1 MKTDKNNILD
11 DKQFER
17 LFRNLFEKYFLPLK
31 VHAKHFTGN
40 EDISEDFVQD
50 TFTKLWEIRY
60 SFDFHGS
67 VKSYLYQTVQNKCI
81 NYLKRLKVEEKYRNF
96 NKLKIREAELFSN
109 DFIENHVGS
118 ILEKELSESIRNAVD
133 GLPDRCK
140 ETFLLSRKK
149 GLTNKEIA
157 IELGISTK
165 AVERNMTRALS
176 RLREILRNY
185 LTTTLIICSL
195 LFK

>member
-1 MKTDKNNILD
+1 MKVDKNIIPD

-17 LFRNLFEKYFLPLK
+17 LFRNLFEKYFLSLK

-50 TFTKLWEIRY
+50 TFTQLWEIRY

-109 DFIENHVGS
+109 DFIESHVGS
-118 ILEKELSESIRNAVD
+118 ILEKELSESIRNAVA

-140 ETFLLSRKK
+140 ETFLLSREK

-185 LTTTLIICSL
+185 LTITLIIY
-195 LFK
+195 LFII

>member
-1 MKTDKNNILD
+1 MKADKNNFLD

-50 TFTKLWEIRY
+50 IFTQLWEIRY

-67 VKSYLYQTVQNKCI
+67 VKSYLYQTVQNKCL
-81 NYLKRLKVEEKYRNF
+81 NYLKHLKVEEKYRNF
-96 NKLKIREAELFSN
+96 NELKIREAELFTN
-109 DFIENHVGS
+109 DFIENQVGS
-118 ILEKELSESIRNAVD
+118 IFEKELNESIQKAVT

-140 ETFLLSRKK
+140 ETFRLSREK
-149 GLTNKEIA
+149 GLTNNEIA

-176 RLREILRNY
+176 RLREYLRDY
-185 LTTTLIICSL
+185 LTIALIIYSSL
-195 LFK
+195 K